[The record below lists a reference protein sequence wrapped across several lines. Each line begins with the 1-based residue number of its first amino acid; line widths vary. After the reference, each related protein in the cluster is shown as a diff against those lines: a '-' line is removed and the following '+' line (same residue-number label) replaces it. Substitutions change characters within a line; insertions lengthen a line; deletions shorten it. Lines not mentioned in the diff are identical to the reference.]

1 MAQSR
6 KGSIIEASVNILI
19 GYWLNVAANFLIFP
33 LFGWDVN
40 LSESMTLGVI
50 YTFISLGRS
59 YGLRRLFNRLHG

>member
-6 KGSIIEASVNILI
+6 KGSIIEACVNILF
-19 GYWLNVAANFLIFP
+19 GYWLNVLANILIFP

-40 LSESMTLGVI
+40 LSESMALGFL